1 MVIALIFEHL
11 IANGVAANL
20 SWKEDLEQMNIVIKI
35 GMIKNTGCG
44 IEVDRLIVRILP
56 VFSAQ

>member
-11 IANGVAANL
+11 LANGVAVNL

-35 GMIKNTGCG
+35 GMWY
-44 IEVDRLIVRILP
+44 
-56 VFSAQ
+56 